1 MGKTSHQNIEKL
13 IAEIAAKIAQLKD
26 GNLPMN
32 EVENLVNLSVDLHER
47 LAVLRHLAY
56 QKYGEPET
64 EKSSQIKQTDQ
75 AQQVET
81 SFDFSA
87 MTESAKEE
95 IIETKKPEPTPTF
108 DFSFTADLAAK
119 TEKKTEPVIAVEE
132 TQKPIHVIREEIKQE
147 SSLNEKFQADQDVPL
162 NEKLKQAEELPLRKK
177 LGLQPISDL
186 RTEIGIGKKFEYI
199 NFLFAGDA
207 KAYETAITELNNCAN
222 ADVAKQKLNV
232 YASVYRWDL
241 EDKTIIKFVELVE
254 RRFL

>member
-26 GNLPMN
+26 GKLPMN
-32 EVENLVNLSVDLHER
+32 ELESLVTLSVDLHER

-64 EKSSQIKQTDQ
+64 EKITAENQKTESP
-75 AQQVET
+75 QVET
-81 SFDFSA
+81 AFDFSSI
-87 MTESAKEE
+87 TESMKDEV
-95 IIETKKPEPTPTF
+95 IETKKPEPTPTF
-108 DFSFTADLAAK
+108 DFSVTADPVAK
-119 TEKKTEPVIAVEE
+119 NEKKSEPIIAVEE
-132 TQKPIHVIREEIKQE
+132 TQKSLHVIREEIKQE
-147 SSLNEKFQADQDVPL
+147 SSLHEKFQAEQDVPL

-177 LGLQPISDL
+177 LGLQPIADL

-222 ADVAKQKLNV
+222 AEAAKQKLNV